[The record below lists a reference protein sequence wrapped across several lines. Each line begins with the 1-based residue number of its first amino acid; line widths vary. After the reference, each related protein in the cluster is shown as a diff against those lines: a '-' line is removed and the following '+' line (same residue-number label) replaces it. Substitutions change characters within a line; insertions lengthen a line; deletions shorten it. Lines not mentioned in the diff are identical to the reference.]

1 MSIDTYHLMEVLL
14 VHKISVLYSGDSEYR
29 GGMGLRGR
37 GEKSNP
43 IISHLEDKGVRSQC
57 VALSYIHR
65 LKRIQ

>member
-1 MSIDTYHLMEVLL
+1 MSIDTYHLMGWSWST
-14 VHKISVLYSGDSEYR
+14 SVSYSGDSEYR

-37 GEKSNP
+37 GVKSNP

-65 LKRIQ
+65 LERIQ